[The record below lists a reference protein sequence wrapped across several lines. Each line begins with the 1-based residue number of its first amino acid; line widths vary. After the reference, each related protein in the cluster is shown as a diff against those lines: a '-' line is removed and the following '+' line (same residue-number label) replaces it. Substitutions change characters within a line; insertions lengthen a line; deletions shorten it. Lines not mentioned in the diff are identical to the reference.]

1 MSNQNFTSLK
11 YLNVES
17 LENSAHSLLFFTRY
31 TSVSSEKKLNSAFAE
46 CKDVILIFSVQTSG
60 HFQVLLPFYFQDTGY
75 FLLFRICHLTRILE
89 DSDFLMYKISMMLN
103 NKHVDKHKS

>member
-60 HFQVLLPFYFQDTGY
+60 HFQVLPLLSFYFQDTSFY
-75 FLLFRICHLTRILE
+75 IQDLSSEQDFRG
-89 DSDFLMYKISMMLN
+89 F
-103 NKHVDKHKS
+103 